1 MTARVV
7 SHFENGT
14 NMGFQIKDG
23 IIEEATYKGE
33 TVDRNSISTI
43 KNWMESLFEK
53 NLEDF
58 KDFLSYIKKDADIFS
73 YGRKLL
79 DAEEVE

>member
-7 SHFENGT
+7 SHFENGV

-43 KNWMESLFEK
+43 KNWMKSLLGE
-53 NLEDF
+53 NSEDF
-58 KDFLSYIKKDADIFS
+58 REFLSYIGKDAELYS
-73 YGRKLL
+73 YGSKLL
-79 DAEEVE
+79 KAEEVE